1 MNEINKVHRKVY
13 PFKTEPFEHQL
24 KAWDLSKD
32 KESFALFME
41 MGTGKSKVILDN
53 AAYLY
58 DNGMIDTLLIIA
70 PKGAYRNWHINEI
83 PAHLPDHVIY
93 RYAIWSANPRKKE
106 KKYLDDIVRAGDE
119 LRIVIMNIEAFS
131 STRGVKWA
139 TSLMNTCR
147 AMMVVDE
154 STTIKNPVAKRTK
167 AIIKLGMMAKYRRIL
182 TGEPVT
188 RDPLDL
194 YSQCEFLD
202 EYHLGFSSFYTFR
215 NRYAIM
221 INMNLGG
228 RSFKKI
234 TGFQRTDELN
244 DILRKFSF
252 RVKKDDCLDLP
263 KKSYQY
269 RYVDLTEEQEKAYNE
284 MKNLCFTTTSDSIVT
299 VPNKLAMLE
308 KLHQIIC
315 GHIIDRQGHINYIKN
330 NRIKAL
336 LELTEEVDNK
346 CIIWACY
353 RADLRQIAKE
363 LKEKYGTDKV
373 VEYWGDTD
381 DKDRK
386 ANIISFTKGE
396 AKFFVANPATG
407 GFGLNLQAANTVI
420 YYSNGYNLEHR
431 IQSED
436 RCHRIGQTR
445 NVNYI
450 DLTTLETVDNK
461 IIKCL
466 KDKKNIARQIMGD
479 EWKEWLR

>member
-24 KAWDLSKD
+24 KAWSMSKD

-41 MGTGKSKVILDN
+41 MGTGKSKVILDT
-53 AAYLY
+53 ASYLY
-58 DNGMIDTLLIIA
+58 DNGYIDTLLIVA

-83 PAHLPDHVIY
+83 PSHLANHIIY
-93 RYAIWSANPRKKE
+93 RYAIWSASPRKKE
-106 KKYLDDIVRAGDE
+106 KQYLEDIIRAGDE
-119 LRIVIMNIEAFS
+119 LRIVIMNVEAFS
-131 STRGVKWA
+131 SPKGVKWA
-139 TSLMNTCR
+139 TSFLNTSR

-154 STTIKNPVAKRTK
+154 STTIKNPTAKRTK
-167 AIIKLGMMAKYRRIL
+167 AIIKLGTMAKYRRIL

-202 EYHLGFSSFYTFR
+202 EFHLGFSSFYTFR

-221 INMNLGG
+221 VNMNLGH

-234 TGFQRTDELN
+234 TGFQRMDELN

-263 KKSYQY
+263 KKNYQY
-269 RYVDLTEEQEKAYNE
+269 RYVDMTKEQEKAYQE
-284 MKNLCFTTTSDSIVT
+284 MKDICMTTTKNT
-299 VPNKLAMLE
+299 VITVANKLSMLG
-308 KLHQIIC
+308 KLHQIVC
-315 GHIIDRQGHINYIKN
+315 GHIIDNHGETTYLKN
-330 NRIKAL
+330 NRMDAL

-353 RADLRQIAKE
+353 RADLKKISTE
-363 LKEKYGTDKV
+363 LREKYGTDMV
-373 VEYWGDTD
+373 VEYWGDTS

-386 ANIISFTKGE
+386 DNIQTFTTGKP
-396 AKFFVANPATG
+396 KFFVANPATA

-420 YYSNGYNLEHR
+420 YYNNSYNLEHR
-431 IQSED
+431 LQSED
-436 RCHRIGQTR
+436 RCHRIGQKR
-445 NVNYI
+445 NVHYI
-450 DLTTLETVDNK
+450 DITTLKTVDNL
-461 IIKCL
+461 IIKSL
-466 KDKKNIARQIMGD
+466 KDKKNIATQVMGD
-479 EWKEWLR
+479 QWKEWLR

>member
-1 MNEINKVHRKVY
+1 MNITHRKVY
-13 PFKTEPFEHQL
+13 PFKTDPFEHQL
-24 KAWDLSKD
+24 KAWTLSKD

-41 MGTGKSKVILDN
+41 MGTGKSKVILDT

-58 DNGMIDTLLIIA
+58 DNGKIDTLLIIA

-83 PAHLPDHVIY
+83 PSHLPEHVIY
-93 RYAIWSANPRKKE
+93 RYAIWSASPRKKE

-119 LRIVIMNIEAFS
+119 LRIIIMNIEAFS
-131 STRGVKWA
+131 STRGTKWA
-139 TSLMNTCR
+139 FNLLNTCR

-154 STTIKNPVAKRTK
+154 STTIKNPTAKRTK
-167 AIIKLGMMAKYRRIL
+167 AIIKLGTLAKYRRIL
-182 TGEPVT
+182 TGEPVK

-202 EYHLGFSSFYTFR
+202 EYHLGFSSYYTFR
-215 NRYAIM
+215 NRYALM
-221 INMNLGG
+221 INMNLGN
-228 RSFKKI
+228 RSFKKVV
-234 TGFQRTDELN
+234 GFQRTDELN
-244 DILRKFSF
+244 DLLRKFSF
-252 RVKKDDCLDLP
+252 RIKKDDCLDLP

-269 RYVDLTEEQEKAYNE
+269 RHVDMTPEQEKAYKE
-284 MKNLCFTTTSDSIVT
+284 MKELCITTTANTVVT
-299 VPNKLAMLE
+299 VPNKLSMLG
-308 KLHQIIC
+308 KLHQIVC
-315 GHIIDRQGHINYIKN
+315 GHILDNHGQVNYLKN
-330 NRIKAL
+330 NRMTAL

-363 LKEKYGTDKV
+363 LKEKYGADKV

-381 DKDRK
+381 DKERK
-386 ANIISFTKGE
+386 ANIISFTKGD

-420 YYSNGYNLEHR
+420 YYSNSYNLEQR
-431 IQSED
+431 LQSED

-450 DLTTLETVDNK
+450 DITTLKTVDNL
-461 IIKCL
+461 IIKSL
-466 KDKKNIARQIMGD
+466 KGKKDIATQVMGD
-479 EWKEWLR
+479 QWKEWLQ